1 LDPIRSDGRIG
12 GPGLI
17 ISAALIGLM
26 YYVLKTAAEYITKQD
41 DKENNRKL
49 AKKEE

>member
-1 LDPIRSDGRIG
+1 VDLGEG
-12 GPGLI
+12 LVGFVLI

-41 DKENNRKL
+41 DKEKNRKL